1 MRGLTLQRESTVRSV
16 NFIFGLLLFA
26 VALFFIFSREV
37 LVGPTYQVD
46 SFLIILSGILS
57 LWASVSE
64 KIKTIFFLN
73 LSLGVLFFISALA
86 VGISRIQNAEYVI
99 SLAYDYTRGDLVVHA
114 FFSLIFFY
122 NALLC
127 RQSRFRMNEV

>member
-1 MRGLTLQRESTVRSV
+1 MRGLSLQRESTVRSV

-26 VALFFIFSREV
+26 VALFFIFSREI

-46 SFLIILSGILS
+46 SFLIILSGTLS

-64 KIKTIFFLN
+64 KIKTIFLLNVFIGALFL
-73 LSLGVLFFISALA
+73 LSSLGIGFFRASDMDWIVA
-86 VGISRIQNAEYVI
+86 R
-99 SLAYDYTRGDLVVHA
+99 AYDYTGGDLVVHT

-122 NALLC
+122 NSLLC
-127 RQSRFRMNEV
+127 RQNPFRMNEA